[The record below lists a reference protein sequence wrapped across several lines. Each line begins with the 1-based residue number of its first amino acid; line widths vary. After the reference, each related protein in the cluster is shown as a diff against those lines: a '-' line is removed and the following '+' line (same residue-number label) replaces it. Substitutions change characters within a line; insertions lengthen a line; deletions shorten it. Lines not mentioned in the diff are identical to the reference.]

1 MDPENTGTLQF
12 AKLKEVMEDK
22 LKDKDTPA
30 DMIEELKHLD
40 KDKDGQIP
48 VPEFKQYMANMGSKM
63 SEEEIAALMKE
74 IDTAG
79 DG

>member
-30 DMIEELKHLD
+30 DMIEELKHMENLD
-40 KDKDGQIP
+40 KDHAENSSSPHLFD
-48 VPEFKQYMANMGSKM
+48 
-63 SEEEIAALMKE
+63 
-74 IDTAG
+74 
-79 DG
+79 